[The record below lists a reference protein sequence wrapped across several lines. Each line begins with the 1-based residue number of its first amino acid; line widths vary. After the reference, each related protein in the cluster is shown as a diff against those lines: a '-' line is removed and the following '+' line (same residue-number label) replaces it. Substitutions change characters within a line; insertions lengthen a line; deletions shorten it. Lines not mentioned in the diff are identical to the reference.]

1 MARPTIRPPS
11 AGRAGADHVVRHTR
25 NRGLAA
31 AFQTALV
38 TALRL
43 GADVIVN
50 TDGDNQ
56 YPQAELPSLVNPIL
70 RGAADVVVADRQTA
84 RIAHFSPLK
93 KALQTV
99 GSTVVR
105 AVSGTG
111 VRDAPSGFRAYSREA
126 ALRLYVHSPYSYTL
140 ETLIQ
145 AGAQRLRV
153 LSVPIVVNP
162 QLRPSR
168 LASSLPSYLLH
179 SATTLVRAYV
189 TYRPLVVFSLI
200 GALFLAL
207 GTAGILRF
215 LYYVIV
221 DGGAGH
227 VQSVVLAGSL
237 WSVGVM
243 IVLSGLQ
250 ADLAAANRRLTE
262 ESAVRA
268 APRDARRWP
277 DPLPAQLP
285 GGHGGWPRA
294 PAPPR
299 AHPRPTNARGRRR
312 ITRTPAGPRPRR
324 SARRPGRGGSGNRR
338 RAGGDRAGFGS
349 DAPPRA
355 SVVTDP
361 ASAREAPLSTPLNP
375 APARSGPIPPLAASA
390 PAGTVPTPPAAVPAA
405 PAPDSPPTPGPA
417 RALPAPP
424 PISVDPA
431 AAYFGRGLLALFVL
445 ALALRVW
452 RLDGLGGFDW
462 DEVATVYIA
471 SRPLAALLSYLQG
484 APFEHPPLYYLL
496 AHAWLGLGS
505 DETALRLLSATLG
518 ALTVP
523 LLGAVGA
530 RLGGP
535 RVGLLAA
542 ALLAVAPA
550 HVFYSRDARMYP
562 LLVLLGALAL
572 YALIRARQGGARGW
586 WAVWAASALA
596 ALATHY
602 YAIFLVGGQML
613 YLLGARRPDRRAVI
627 ATISLVVLA
636 MAALASWWAVAPGP
650 AS

>member
-1 MARPTIRPPS
+1 MKTIVVQIPCFNEAATLPLVLGSLPRRVGRHTRVVTLVVDDGSTDDTAGVAR
-11 AGRAGADHVVRHTR
+11 RAGADHVVRHTR

-31 AFQTALV
+31 AFQTGLLA
-38 TALRL
+38 ALRL

-56 YPQAELPSLVNPIL
+56 YPQADLPRLVNPIL

-93 KALQTV
+93 KALQTL

-153 LSVPIVVNP
+153 QSVPIVVNP
-162 QLRPSR
+162 QLRASR

-200 GALFLAL
+200 GAVFLAL

-262 ESAVRA
+262 ESLYEL
-268 APRDARRWP
+268 RRTM
-277 DPLPAQLP
+277 P
-285 GGHGGWPRA
+285 GGS
-294 PAPPR
+294 
-299 AHPRPTNARGRRR
+299 PTRYRRR
-312 ITRTPAGPRPRR
+312 PRHAAAAGRELR
-324 SARRPGRGGSGNRR
+324 RR
-338 RAGGDRAGFGS
+338 RAR
-349 DAPPRA
+349 P
-355 SVVTDP
+355 
-361 ASAREAPLSTPLNP
+361 
-375 APARSGPIPPLAASA
+375 
-390 PAGTVPTPPAAVPAA
+390 PTPPIHAAASELRASAGLADGAGSVVQAGGAA
-405 PAPDSPPTPGPA
+405 PS
-417 RALPAPP
+417 
-424 PISVDPA
+424 
-431 AAYFGRGLLALFVL
+431 
-445 ALALRVW
+445 
-452 RLDGLGGFDW
+452 
-462 DEVATVYIA
+462 
-471 SRPLAALLSYLQG
+471 
-484 APFEHPPLYYLL
+484 
-496 AHAWLGLGS
+496 
-505 DETALRLLSATLG
+505 
-518 ALTVP
+518 
-523 LLGAVGA
+523 
-530 RLGGP
+530 
-535 RVGLLAA
+535 
-542 ALLAVAPA
+542 
-550 HVFYSRDARMYP
+550 
-562 LLVLLGALAL
+562 
-572 YALIRARQGGARGW
+572 
-586 WAVWAASALA
+586 AAS
-596 ALATHY
+596 
-602 YAIFLVGGQML
+602 LVGTMPGS
-613 YLLGARRPDRRAVI
+613 GRIPGGEPRP
-627 ATISLVVLA
+627 
-636 MAALASWWAVAPGP
+636 
-650 AS
+650 